1 MLKRSHR
8 SDLSNGVSMENRTP
22 TNSVTGYHPKPLN
35 DRDIWWARGNS
46 NPQGL
51 RPQHFKCCAFTH
63 FATRPYSI
71 TGGRVVDVGLPLATG
86 SYPTPLKN
94 DGLRSPYP
102 SLPTDRTLY
111 VINASATAPMLTCKL
126 VELVGVEPTSRQG
139 HFGLNAARNR
149 YNPISM
155 EV

>member
-1 MLKRSHR
+1 MVRK
-8 SDLSNGVSMENRTP
+8 E
-22 TNSVTGYHPKPLN
+22 
-35 DRDIWWARGNS
+35 
-46 NPQGL
+46 GL
-51 RPQHFKCCAFTH
+51 EPSRPQWPRDFKSLVSAYST
-63 FATRPYSI
+63 TRAYSI
-71 TGGRVVDVGLPLATG
+71 TGGRVVDSGLPLATG
-86 SYPTPLKN
+86 SYPTPLIN

-111 VINASATAPMLTCKL
+111 VINASATAPMLTRKL
-126 VELVGVEPTSRQG
+126 VELVGVGPTSRQG